1 MSPGRDRPEEAGAP
15 LVLRPASARTIPV
28 LVWALCGYLLAD
40 ALVRGAWDVALG
52 GLPWLALGSVVVHA
66 LLWRPRLEIHRDRVV
81 VVNPLRE
88 YELPFEE
95 LDDVRVGPALS
106 VLWRGRRIPV
116 WNGPG
121 LGRRRPGSRGTPA
134 GHPLSRA
141 WHSHL
146 DHRAAEPAG
155 RAAPSGRT
163 RVHAGE
169 WVLVAVL
176 AAVCAAGAAG

>member
-1 MSPGRDRPEEAGAP
+1 MSTRHGRPEDAGAP
-15 LVLRPASARTIPV
+15 LVLRPASARAIPV

-66 LLWRPRLEIHRDRVV
+66 VLWRPRLEIHRDRVV

-88 YELPFEE
+88 YELPFGE
-95 LDDVRVGPALS
+95 LDDVRVGPAVS
-106 VLWRGRRIPV
+106 VSWRGRRIQV

-121 LGRRRPGSRGTPA
+121 LGHRRPGSRGTA
-134 GHPLSRA
+134 SGHPLSRA

-146 DHRAAEPAG
+146 DHRAEDPV
-155 RAAPSGRT
+155 GRT
-163 RVHAGE
+163 APPGRSRVHAGE
-169 WVLVAVL
+169 WALVAVL
-176 AAVCAAGAAG
+176 AAVCAAGTAG